1 MKVLRTE
8 IVSFGRK
15 GKACK
20 QHHCRL
26 ILYIIRLPSYESDSW
41 RRYTLIGAFL
51 VCWDTWEISLALWG
65 EEGQVN
71 SPTKK
76 VTWTVDGLEVGENY
90 KWCLVIVVIFMEL
103 GEAEVGRGEE
113 ILKPSRV
120 RKAATRGPL
129 LMSVVGSCTNHCLV
143 TDFISYLPPRHN
155 KVYFFSLDQ
164 FF

>member
-1 MKVLRTE
+1 M
-8 IVSFGRK
+8 
-15 GKACK
+15 
-20 QHHCRL
+20 
-26 ILYIIRLPSYESDSW
+26 
-41 RRYTLIGAFL
+41 
-51 VCWDTWEISLALWG
+51 WG

-129 LMSVVGSCTNHCLV
+129 LMSVVGSCTSHCLV
-143 TDFISYLPPRHN
+143 TDFISYLPPRRN